1 MFFLLVLT
9 HRYGRDGPES
19 KKFDD
24 KCLLFDFEFFQK
36 INNSTFTDNYK
47 KSLHKFSVLLENYRK
62 SGKKQTFTIIKYCFN
77 TPPPPLFFVFRFFKP
92 LEHFKRKSVSPLCI

>member
-77 TPPPPLFFVFRFFKP
+77 TPPLFFVFRFFKP